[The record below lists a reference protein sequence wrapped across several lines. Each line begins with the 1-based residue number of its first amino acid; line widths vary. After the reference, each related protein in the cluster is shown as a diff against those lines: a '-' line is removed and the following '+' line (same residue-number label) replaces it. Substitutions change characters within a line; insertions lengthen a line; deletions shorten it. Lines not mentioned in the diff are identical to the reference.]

1 MRAASSE
8 ALLVLLDQIDSS
20 GDASIDVTCHFSHQ
34 ANHNKVIGLLGD
46 LSFMFCWAAGDTSSF
61 SRRRQQSSEM
71 LNQQPDKPTSWQRSQ
86 EAAELGLAAD
96 RDTFDHDD
104 HHDVSEHQTF
114 DLSRDPEASEGLD
127 WEKHADENRRKRRRY
142 RLIAV
147 MVGVQVSIIV
157 IALIV
162 WTFTGGFSSQELT
175 AFAQPVEVRAGT
187 AHVLCVP
194 TAS

>member
-1 MRAASSE
+1 M
-8 ALLVLLDQIDSS
+8 
-20 GDASIDVTCHFSHQ
+20 
-34 ANHNKVIGLLGD
+34 
-46 LSFMFCWAAGDTSSF
+46 LS
-61 SRRRQQSSEM
+61 QQ
-71 LNQQPDKPTSWQRSQ
+71 DKPTSWQRSQ

-96 RDTFDHDD
+96 RNDAEDDHD

-114 DLSRDPEASEGLD
+114 DLSRDPDNSDGLD

-162 WTFTGGFSSQELT
+162 WSVTGEHS
-175 AFAQPVEVRAGT
+175 
-187 AHVLCVP
+187 
-194 TAS
+194 